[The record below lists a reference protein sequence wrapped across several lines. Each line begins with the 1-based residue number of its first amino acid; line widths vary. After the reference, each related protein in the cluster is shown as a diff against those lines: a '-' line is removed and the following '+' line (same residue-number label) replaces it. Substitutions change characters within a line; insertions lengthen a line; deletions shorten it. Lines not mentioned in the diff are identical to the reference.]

1 MRHEY
6 YFLFITS
13 CFIFAGCNAQS
24 GRNINESSEIY
35 TIDFEQGFDTEQQ
48 MFISEIADSVEYIE
62 LKTPDDI
69 VITKIRSIIQAD
81 EYLMIHA
88 NHDVFLF
95 HKKGQFI
102 RQISARGQGPGE
114 YSMSASI
121 EVDRKKN
128 EIVITDAHQFMF
140 FDFEGNFLRSIKKEN
155 FNPYIGISDTML
167 WIGEVVSSANT
178 KYKTVA
184 ISLQAGEDTL
194 AYIHNSLY
202 GIIKS
207 DNIHYHLHLQV
218 NFFYHEKDLLYFKG
232 DMSND
237 TIWRISGISAKP
249 YAFIDMGKY
258 KMPVEYEP
266 WYSSFET
273 YQKHYDRYW
282 SVCSMVE
289 GNHHFFLLSNWRE
302 YAKDGRRDFGAY
314 KTIVYDKDKN
324 KSFAVKD
331 KNGIGF
337 TDDIQGGPPVWP
349 RWSSDDYFIN
359 KIETEELL
367 EKVSI
372 GEYTPSPQLKELLSR
387 IDDSS
392 NDLIILMHRKK

>member
-6 YFLFITS
+6 FLFFITT
-13 CFIFAGCNAQS
+13 CFIFAGCNSQS
-24 GRNINESSEIY
+24 GKNVNESSEIY

-48 MFISEIADSVEYIE
+48 MFISEIADNVEYIE

-69 VITKIRSIIQAD
+69 VITRIWNIIQVD
-81 EYLMIHA
+81 EYLIINA
-88 NHDVFLF
+88 RYNNYLF
-95 HKKGQFI
+95 HKNGQFI
-102 RQISARGQGPGE
+102 RQIGARGQGPGE
-114 YSMSASI
+114 YSISASI
-121 EVDRKKN
+121 EVDRNRK
-128 EIVITDAHQFMF
+128 EIVIADSHQFLF
-140 FDFEGNFLRSIKKEN
+140 YDFEGNFLRNIKKEN
-155 FNPYIGISDTML
+155 FIPYIGISDTML
-167 WIGEVVSSANT
+167 WIGELVSSANT
-178 KYKTVA
+178 KYKAVA

-207 DNIHYHLHLQV
+207 DNTLYHGHPQV

-232 DMSND
+232 DLSND

-258 KMPVEYEP
+258 KMPFEYEP

-289 GNHHFFLLSNWRE
+289 GDHHFFLLANWRA
-302 YAKDGRRDFGAY
+302 YSKTGRDFGAY
-314 KTIVYDKDKN
+314 KNMVYDKDK
-324 KSFAVKD
+324 KRSFAVKD

-337 TDDIQGGPPVWP
+337 TDDIQGGPPIWP
-349 RWSSDDYFIN
+349 RWASDDYYMNFT
-359 KIETEELL
+359 ETEELL

-372 GEYTPSPQLKELLSR
+372 GEYTPSQQLKELLSR